1 MPESPQ
7 RVAELVDAAVAA
19 HPSVARA
26 YRAVP
31 TVAGRAAPSSVLAHV
46 TLLPRRV
53 AVSVGVSEV
62 DDSRVVAS
70 GVARAVRDALPEDW
84 GDAAVRVQVRRIEQP
99 ELDAHG

>member
-19 HPSVARA
+19 LPGVARA

-31 TVAGRAAPSSVLAHV
+31 TAAGRAAPSSVLAHV

-53 AVSVGVSEV
+53 AVSVGVTEA
-62 DDSRVVAS
+62 DDSRVVAAS
-70 GVARAVRDALPEDW
+70 VAGAVRAVLPEDW
-84 GDAAVRVQVRRIEQP
+84 SDAAVRVQVRRIEQLDPPP
-99 ELDAHG
+99 EG